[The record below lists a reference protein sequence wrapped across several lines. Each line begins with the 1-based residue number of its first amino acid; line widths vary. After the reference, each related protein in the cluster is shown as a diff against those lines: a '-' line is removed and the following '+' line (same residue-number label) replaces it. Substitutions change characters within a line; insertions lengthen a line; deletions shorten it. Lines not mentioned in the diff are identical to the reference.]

1 MGLNYRKRIS
11 LGNGTTLNIGNN
23 GISSVSQK
31 VGNATINS
39 KGTMSVKLGNGMTYR
54 TSSKSSKNKGDN
66 HNSSNLS
73 SLLLL
78 SLMTQEKKT
87 TNGDKT
93 KHT

>member
-23 GISSVSQK
+23 GISSISQK

-54 TSSKSSKNKGDN
+54 TSAKSSKKKGN
-66 HNSSNLS
+66 AHNNSNLS

-78 SLMTQEKKT
+78 SLMAQEKKSAT
-87 TNGDKT
+87 DDKT
-93 KHT
+93 NHT

>member
-54 TSSKSSKNKGDN
+54 TSTKPSQKKGSN
-66 HNSSNLS
+66 HNNANLS

-78 SLMTQEKKT
+78 SLMAQGKKSAS
-87 TNGDKT
+87 DDEA